1 MFKLFLDKVDKP
13 KTVDYDKLVCAEIPN
28 KKENPNL
35 YETITRLNIHTPY
48 SSKFSWNENGRC
60 TKRFPKKIID
70 HTYEDEN
77 GYPEGYI
84 MKKVSDY
91 KDIKDIFET
100 YEKNNDVKYIYRAL
114 CDNFRKILYF
124 SNKSAEN

>member
-35 YETITRLNIHTPY
+35 YETITRLNIHTPC
-48 SSKFSWNENGRC
+48 S
-60 TKRFPKKIID
+60 KRFPKKIID

-77 GYPEGYI
+77 GYPL
-84 MKKVSDY
+84 
-91 KDIKDIFET
+91 
-100 YEKNNDVKYIYRAL
+100 YR
-114 CDNFRKILYF
+114 RRE
-124 SNKSAEN
+124 S